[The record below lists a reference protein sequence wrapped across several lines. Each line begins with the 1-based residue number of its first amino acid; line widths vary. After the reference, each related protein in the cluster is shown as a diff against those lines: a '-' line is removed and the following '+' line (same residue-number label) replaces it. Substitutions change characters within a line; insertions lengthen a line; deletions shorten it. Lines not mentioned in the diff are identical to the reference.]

1 MIVPHGSDYM
11 ISAMV
16 YTGPNNS
23 YHRIIL
29 VRREHPGRKDSYVL
43 IQARSDD
50 GIEESVLRTVTD
62 RDITDDLFK
71 MTQLSSISIA
81 GNYMFFRFDAD
92 VTLNELIEMMKTDS
106 KLRKDIELIFGSRA
120 ENIARLVE
128 WKP

>member
-16 YTGPNNS
+16 YIGPNNS
-23 YHRIIL
+23 YHRIIF

-92 VTLNELIEMMKTDS
+92 VTLSELVEMMKTDS